1 MQDNVEFIDNY
12 SPTRIYKD
20 LLTSD
25 CCGLSILALRKSS
38 DLRSCSDI
46 FSEDSGRFLRNLHIQ
61 YLYDW
66 WYWFFLTTNR

>member
-12 SPTRIYKD
+12 PPNRIYKD

-38 DLRSCSDI
+38 GLRSCSDI
-46 FSEDSGRFLRNLHIQ
+46 FSEESGRFLRNYISSICMIGGTG
-61 YLYDW
+61 
-66 WYWFFLTTNR
+66 FFNN